1 MNLRVFGV
9 FGPLPL
15 LLLAL
20 PFTAPSES
28 AAQAALSLAAAERAA
43 GAAQAEAEANNWK
56 VTIVITD
63 ADGVPVLVRRLD
75 GASARSFDFAM
86 GKAQTVIA
94 AGMST
99 ADYVAGVAAGTV
111 TAIPDATAIPGG
123 VPIRIGDTI
132 VGAIAA
138 SGVRPDQDL
147 QVADA
152 GAAAFQP

>member
-1 MNLRVFGV
+1 MNLRVSKSLS
-9 FGPLPL
+9 LPL
-15 LLLAL
+15 LLFAL
-20 PFTAPSES
+20 PFIAPSEA

-43 GAAQAEAEANNWK
+43 VAAQAEAVANNWN

-86 GKAQTVIA
+86 GKARTVA
-94 AGMST
+94 ASGMST
-99 ADYVAGVAAGTV
+99 ADYVAAVAAGTV

-123 VPIRIGDTI
+123 VPLRIGGTI

-152 GAAAFQP
+152 GAGAFQP